1 MFSLWHL
8 GNALPFLQLLLSQLA
23 LSPWTDVILSRP
35 QNNQVIDS
43 SLGTVPPPFNIIPTP
58 KSVFYSLRSVEIT
71 ELFISFKLLVPGGP
85 SFGCVATLPCG
96 RRNMW
101 KRWTRQIHTNL
112 SIDSLIALL
121 VVFFYKSIFFREKC
135 ARNRNGTNVTRRL
148 WGTSCEDMWHRFRI
162 LSCVETTCFSW
173 SGTAEGWERGG
184 DGRWRQRDQEWYLR
198 LQVSLQIATIIII
211 ITLITINCITPPS

>member
-1 MFSLWHL
+1 MISCGDVKKRHALHHSPTKEVLKNLILSRRKLTLNGSLRGANCGFPILRREVIYRCSLYDTWAML
-8 GNALPFLQLLLSQLA
+8 IVLFPLLQLLLSQLA
-23 LSPWTDVILSRP
+23 LSPWTHVILSRP

-101 KRWTRQIHTNL
+101 KRWTFPL
-112 SIDSLIALL
+112 
-121 VVFFYKSIFFREKC
+121 
-135 ARNRNGTNVTRRL
+135 
-148 WGTSCEDMWHRFRI
+148 
-162 LSCVETTCFSW
+162 
-173 SGTAEGWERGG
+173 
-184 DGRWRQRDQEWYLR
+184 
-198 LQVSLQIATIIII
+198 
-211 ITLITINCITPPS
+211 TPYSPF